1 MLIFYIRLT
10 EKYIGHLE
18 GFGYLYFISIFSDFF
33 YLKKIAK
40 LFGNAFNKYLS
51 IISLSSWRKAI
62 IVLED
67 LK

>member
-10 EKYIGHLE
+10 EKYIGGLE

-33 YLKKIAK
+33 YLKIAK
-40 LFGNAFNKYLS
+40 LFGNAFNIYLS

-67 LK
+67 LE